1 MSPEVRLAAPVVAL
15 FAIVVAGCGSS
26 EPTASIPSSTSSAPP
41 VSAVPITTTPTT
53 TAAPTTTTTTEEPP
67 SATVEPDPL
76 DPVETGACLRND
88 GTNDD
93 PVMVPAACKAGTYK
107 VLARKTG
114 TINPNACSGVP
125 RYNATY
131 MVEKFTVYTRT
142 GLKVPDIASS
152 YVFCL
157 RRV

>member
-1 MSPEVRLAAPVVAL
+1 M
-15 FAIVVAGCGSS
+15 
-26 EPTASIPSSTSSAPP
+26 PSSTSSSPP
-41 VSAVPITTTPTT
+41 VSAVPITTAPTT
-53 TAAPTTTTTTEEPP
+53 TAAPITTTTEDLP

-76 DPVETGACLRND
+76 DPVDIGACLRND

-107 VLARKTG
+107 VLARKFG
-114 TINPNACSGVP
+114 TINPNACNGVP